1 MGLAM
6 LNDCYKIRCCVE
18 NLCPL
23 NKMRCVEVKVLI
35 INGDCITKN
44 SSANLCHLAYIRG
57 LVDLGYEVTLLSAD
71 SKEYDVDKSMI
82 IPSSVKCI
90 YYYGTTIYEKMSIS
104 KNKRKV
110 APFARVDYY
119 TNKSKVSFKSKL
131 IDSAK
136 HFVLSLYGV
145 HGIYKKFVNKAK
157 QFKSTEVYDYVLSIS
172 TPASSHLLAYKLIHN
187 KHIRYKKWIQFWEDP
202 WTSDVYGFSG
212 SKKIENEERRLLSL
226 AEHICY
232 VSPLTLENQKKLYS
246 ESAHKM
252 YWAPLPFYYKNDEQ
266 GSTVNKYNNYG
277 YFGDYAPVSRNLAPF
292 YAAAKNID
300 INVNIC
306 GNPSNLFAQTDK
318 ITIYPRLQLNELKPI
333 EDKTN
338 VLVFLCNRKGGQIP
352 GKIYQY
358 SATYKTILFILD
370 GTDEEKKVLKSYFE
384 QFNRYIFCE
393 NTVED
398 IERAI
403 KLIENNDFGNV
414 KNEPIDEFNP
424 AKTIMKVLEG

>member
-1 MGLAM
+1 
-6 LNDCYKIRCCVE
+6 
-18 NLCPL
+18 
-23 NKMRCVEVKVLI
+23 
-35 INGDCITKN
+35 
-44 SSANLCHLAYIRG
+44 
-57 LVDLGYEVTLLSAD
+57 
-71 SKEYDVDKSMI
+71 
-82 IPSSVKCI
+82 
-90 YYYGTTIYEKMSIS
+90 MSY
-104 KNKRKV
+104 
-110 APFARVDYY
+110 AQRV
-119 TNKSKVSFKSKL
+119 
-131 IDSAK
+131 
-136 HFVLSLYGV
+136 
-145 HGIYKKFVNKAK
+145 
-157 QFKSTEVYDYVLSIS
+157 
-172 TPASSHLLAYKLIHN
+172 
-187 KHIRYKKWIQFWEDP
+187 
-202 WTSDVYGFSG
+202 
-212 SKKIENEERRLLSL
+212 
-226 AEHICY
+226 CY
-232 VSPLTLENQKKLYS
+232 VSPLTLKNQKEIFP

-277 YFGDYAPVSRNLAPF
+277 YFGDYAPVSRDLAPF
-292 YAAAKNID
+292 YAAAKNIGV
-300 INVNIC
+300 NVNIC

-398 IERAI
+398 IECAI

>member
-1 MGLAM
+1 
-6 LNDCYKIRCCVE
+6 
-18 NLCPL
+18 
-23 NKMRCVEVKVLI
+23 MRCVEVKVLI

-82 IPSSVKCI
+82 IPSSVKCM
-90 YYYGTTIYEKMSIS
+90 YYYGTTIYEKMSMS
-104 KNKRKV
+104 
-110 APFARVDYY
+110 
-119 TNKSKVSFKSKL
+119 KSKSKSMSKGDETLLTKADYFKDESKASIKSKL
-131 IDSAK
+131 IYSVK
-136 HFVLSLYGV
+136 NFILSLYGV
-145 HGIYKKFVNKAK
+145 HGIYKKFINVAK
-157 QFKSTEVYDYVLSIS
+157 KFKSDVVFDYVISLS
-172 TPASSHLLAYKLIHN
+172 TPPSSHSLAYNLIYN
-187 KHIRYKKWIQFWEDP
+187 KNVKCKKWIQVWEDP
-202 WTSDVYGFSG
+202 WYVDVYGLNE
-212 SKKIENEERRLLSL
+212 KEKIYKEEKRLLSY
-226 AEHICY
+226 AQRVCY
-232 VSPLTLENQKKLYS
+232 VSPLTLKNQKEIFPEY
-246 ESAHKM
+246 ADKM
-252 YWAPLPFYYKNDEQ
+252 YWEPLPFYYKNDEQ

-277 YFGDYAPVSRNLAPF
+277 YFGDYAPVSRDLAPF
-292 YAAAKNID
+292 YVAVKNIGV
-300 INVNIC
+300 NVNIC

-318 ITIYPRLQLNELKPI
+318 ITICPRLQLNELKPI

>member
-1 MGLAM
+1 M
-6 LNDCYKIRCCVE
+6 
-18 NLCPL
+18 
-23 NKMRCVEVKVLI
+23 KVLV
-35 INGDCITKN
+35 INGDCVTRN
-44 SSANLCHLAYIRG
+44 SSANLCHMAYIRG
-57 LVDLGYEVTLLSAD
+57 LVNLGYEVTLLSAD
-71 SKEYDVDKSMI
+71 PKEYDVDKSMI

-104 KNKRKV
+104 KS
-110 APFARVDYY
+110 
-119 TNKSKVSFKSKL
+119 KSKEDNASLARTDYSTNESKLSIKSKL
-131 IDSAK
+131 VNSTK
-136 HFVLSLYGV
+136 NFVLSSYGI
-145 HGIYKKFVNKAK
+145 HGIYSKFVKKAQK
-157 QFKSTEVYDYVLSIS
+157 FKSDTEYDIVLSLS
-172 TPASSHLLAYKLIHN
+172 TPVTSHLLTYNLLEAG
-187 KHIRYKKWIQFWEDP
+187 HIKTKKWIQVWEDP
-202 WTSDVYGFSG
+202 WYVDVYGFNE
-212 SKKIENEERRLLSL
+212 KEKIYKEEKRLLSY
-226 AEHICY
+226 AQRVCY
-232 VSPLTLENQKKLYS
+232 VSSLTLKNQKEIFP

-277 YFGDYAPVSRNLAPF
+277 YFGDYAPVSRDLAPF
-292 YAAAKNID
+292 YAAAKNIGV
-300 INVNIC
+300 NVNIC

-398 IERAI
+398 IECAI

>member
-1 MGLAM
+1 M
-6 LNDCYKIRCCVE
+6 
-18 NLCPL
+18 
-23 NKMRCVEVKVLI
+23 KVLV
-35 INGDCITKN
+35 INGDCVTRN
-44 SSANLCHLAYIRG
+44 SSANLCHMAYIRG
-57 LVDLGYEVTLLSAD
+57 LVNLGYEVTLLSAD
-71 SKEYDVDKSMI
+71 PKEYDVDKSMI

-104 KNKRKV
+104 KS
-110 APFARVDYY
+110 
-119 TNKSKVSFKSKL
+119 KSKEDNASLARADYSINESKLSIKSKL
-131 IDSAK
+131 VNSAK
-136 HFVLSLYGV
+136 NFVLSSYGI
-145 HGIYKKFVNKAK
+145 HGIYSKFVKKAQK
-157 QFKSTEVYDYVLSIS
+157 FKSDTEYDIVLSLS
-172 TPASSHLLAYKLIHN
+172 TPVTSHLLTHN
-187 KHIRYKKWIQFWEDP
+187 LLEAGHIKTKKWIQVWEDP
-202 WTSDVYGFSG
+202 WYVDVYGFNE
-212 SKKIENEERRLLSL
+212 KEKIYKEEKRLLSY
-226 AEHICY
+226 AQRVCY
-232 VSPLTLENQKKLYS
+232 VSPLTLKNQKEIFP

-277 YFGDYAPVSRNLAPF
+277 YFGDYAPVSRDLAPF
-292 YAAAKNID
+292 YAAAKNIGV
-300 INVNIC
+300 NVNIC

>member
-1 MGLAM
+1 M
-6 LNDCYKIRCCVE
+6 
-18 NLCPL
+18 
-23 NKMRCVEVKVLI
+23 KVLV
-35 INGDCITKN
+35 INGDCVTRN
-44 SSANLCHLAYIRG
+44 SSANLCHMAYIRG
-57 LVDLGYEVTLLSAD
+57 LVNLGYEVTLLSAD
-71 SKEYDVDKSMI
+71 PKEYDVDKSMI

-104 KNKRKV
+104 KS
-110 APFARVDYY
+110 
-119 TNKSKVSFKSKL
+119 KSKEDNASLARADYSTNESKLSIKSKL
-131 IDSAK
+131 VNSAK
-136 HFVLSLYGV
+136 NFVLSSYGI
-145 HGIYKKFVNKAK
+145 HGIYSKFVKKAQK
-157 QFKSTEVYDYVLSIS
+157 FKSDTEYDIVLSLS
-172 TPASSHLLAYKLIHN
+172 TPVTSHLLTHN
-187 KHIRYKKWIQFWEDP
+187 LLEAGHIKTKKWIQVWEDP
-202 WTSDVYGFSG
+202 WYVDVYGFNE
-212 SKKIENEERRLLSL
+212 KEKIYKEEKRLLSY
-226 AEHICY
+226 AQRVCY
-232 VSPLTLENQKKLYS
+232 VSPLTLKNQKEIFP

-292 YAAAKNID
+292 YAAAKNIGV
-300 INVNIC
+300 NVNIC
-306 GNPSNLFAQTDK
+306 GNPSNLFVQTDK
-318 ITIYPRLQLNELKPI
+318 ITIYPRLQLGELKPI

>member
-1 MGLAM
+1 M
-6 LNDCYKIRCCVE
+6 
-18 NLCPL
+18 
-23 NKMRCVEVKVLI
+23 KVLV
-35 INGDCITKN
+35 INGDCVTRN
-44 SSANLCHLAYIRG
+44 SSANLCHMAYIRG
-57 LVDLGYEVTLLSAD
+57 LVNLGYEVTLLSAD
-71 SKEYDVDKSMI
+71 PKEYDVDKSMI

-104 KNKRKV
+104 KS
-110 APFARVDYY
+110 
-119 TNKSKVSFKSKL
+119 KSKEDNASLARTDYSTNESKLSIKSKL
-131 IDSAK
+131 VNSTK
-136 HFVLSLYGV
+136 NFVLSSYGI
-145 HGIYKKFVNKAK
+145 HGIYSKFVKKAQK
-157 QFKSTEVYDYVLSIS
+157 FKSDTEYDIVLSLS
-172 TPASSHLLAYKLIHN
+172 TPVTSHLLTYNLLEAG
-187 KHIRYKKWIQFWEDP
+187 HIKTKKWIQVWEDP
-202 WTSDVYGFSG
+202 WYVDVYGFNE
-212 SKKIENEERRLLSL
+212 KEKIYKEEKRLLSY
-226 AEHICY
+226 AQRVCY
-232 VSPLTLENQKKLYS
+232 VSPLTLKNQKEIFP

-292 YAAAKNID
+292 YAAAKNIGV
-300 INVNIC
+300 NVNIC

-318 ITIYPRLQLNELKPI
+318 ITIYPRLQLGELKPI

>member
-1 MGLAM
+1 M
-6 LNDCYKIRCCVE
+6 
-18 NLCPL
+18 
-23 NKMRCVEVKVLI
+23 KVLV
-35 INGDCITKN
+35 INGDCVTRN
-44 SSANLCHLAYIRG
+44 SSANLCHMAYIRG
-57 LVDLGYEVTLLSAD
+57 LVNLGYEVTLLSAD
-71 SKEYDVDKSMI
+71 PKEYDVDKSMI

-104 KNKRKV
+104 KS
-110 APFARVDYY
+110 
-119 TNKSKVSFKSKL
+119 KSKEDNASLARADYSTNESKLSIKSKL
-131 IDSAK
+131 VNSAK
-136 HFVLSLYGV
+136 NFVLSSYGI
-145 HGIYKKFVNKAK
+145 HGIYSKFVKKAQK
-157 QFKSTEVYDYVLSIS
+157 FKSDTEYDIVLSLS
-172 TPASSHLLAYKLIHN
+172 TPVTSHLLTYNLLEAG
-187 KHIRYKKWIQFWEDP
+187 HIKTKKWIQVWEDP
-202 WTSDVYGFSG
+202 WYVDVYGFNG
-212 SKKIENEERRLLSL
+212 KEEIYKEEKRLLSY
-226 AEHICY
+226 AQRVCY
-232 VSPLTLENQKKLYS
+232 VSPLTLKNQKEIFP

-277 YFGDYAPVSRNLAPF
+277 YFGDYTPVSRDLAPF
-292 YAAAKNID
+292 YAAAKNIGV
-300 INVNIC
+300 NVNIC

-318 ITIYPRLQLNELKPI
+318 ITIYPRLQLGELKPI

>member
-1 MGLAM
+1 M
-6 LNDCYKIRCCVE
+6 
-18 NLCPL
+18 
-23 NKMRCVEVKVLI
+23 KVLV
-35 INGDCITKN
+35 INGDCVTRN
-44 SSANLCHLAYIRG
+44 SSANLCHMAYIRG
-57 LVDLGYEVTLLSAD
+57 LVNLGYEVTLLSAD
-71 SKEYDVDKSMI
+71 PKEYDVDKSMI

-90 YYYGTTIYEKMSIS
+90 YHYGTTIYEKMSIS
-104 KNKRKV
+104 KS
-110 APFARVDYY
+110 
-119 TNKSKVSFKSKL
+119 KSKEDNASLARTDYSTNESKLSIKSKL
-131 IDSAK
+131 VNSTK
-136 HFVLSLYGV
+136 NFVLSSYGI
-145 HGIYKKFVNKAK
+145 HGIYSKFVKKAQK
-157 QFKSTEVYDYVLSIS
+157 FKSDTEYDIVLSLS
-172 TPASSHLLAYKLIHN
+172 TPVTSHLLTYNLLEAG
-187 KHIRYKKWIQFWEDP
+187 HIKTKKWIQVWEDP
-202 WTSDVYGFSG
+202 WYVDVYGFNE
-212 SKKIENEERRLLSL
+212 KEKIYKEEKRLLSY
-226 AEHICY
+226 AQRVCY
-232 VSPLTLENQKKLYS
+232 VSPLTLKNQKEIFP

-277 YFGDYAPVSRNLAPF
+277 YFGDYAPVSRDLAPF
-292 YAAAKNID
+292 YAAAKNIGV
-300 INVNIC
+300 NVNIC

-398 IERAI
+398 IECAI

>member
-1 MGLAM
+1 M
-6 LNDCYKIRCCVE
+6 
-18 NLCPL
+18 
-23 NKMRCVEVKVLI
+23 KVLV
-35 INGDCITKN
+35 INGDCVTRN
-44 SSANLCHLAYIRG
+44 SSANICHMAYIRG
-57 LVDLGYEVTLLSAD
+57 LVNLGYEVTLLSAD
-71 SKEYDVDKSMI
+71 PKEYDVDKSMI

-104 KNKRKV
+104 KS
-110 APFARVDYY
+110 
-119 TNKSKVSFKSKL
+119 KSKEDNASLARTDYSTNESKLSIKSKL
-131 IDSAK
+131 VNSTK
-136 HFVLSLYGV
+136 NFVLSSYGI
-145 HGIYKKFVNKAK
+145 HGIYSKFVKKAQK
-157 QFKSTEVYDYVLSIS
+157 FKSDTEYDIVLSLS
-172 TPASSHLLAYKLIHN
+172 TPVTSHLLTYNLLEAG
-187 KHIRYKKWIQFWEDP
+187 HIKTKKWIQVWEDP
-202 WTSDVYGFSG
+202 WYVDVYGFNE
-212 SKKIENEERRLLSL
+212 KEKIYKEEKRLLSY
-226 AEHICY
+226 AQRVCY
-232 VSPLTLENQKKLYS
+232 VSPLTLKNQKEIFP

-277 YFGDYAPVSRNLAPF
+277 YFGDYAPVSRDLAPF
-292 YAAAKNID
+292 YAAAKNIGV
-300 INVNIC
+300 NVNIC

-398 IERAI
+398 IECAI

>member
-1 MGLAM
+1 M
-6 LNDCYKIRCCVE
+6 
-18 NLCPL
+18 
-23 NKMRCVEVKVLI
+23 KVLV
-35 INGDCITKN
+35 INGDCVTRN
-44 SSANLCHLAYIRG
+44 SSANLCHMAYIRG
-57 LVDLGYEVTLLSAD
+57 LVNLGYEVTLLSAD
-71 SKEYDVDKSMI
+71 PKEYDVDKSMI

-90 YYYGTTIYEKMSIS
+90 YYYGTTIYEKMSI
-104 KNKRKV
+104 
-110 APFARVDYY
+110 
-119 TNKSKVSFKSKL
+119 TKSKSKEDNASLARADYSTNESKLSIKSKL
-131 IDSAK
+131 VNSAK
-136 HFVLSLYGV
+136 NFVLSSYGI
-145 HGIYKKFVNKAK
+145 HGIYSKFVKKAQK
-157 QFKSTEVYDYVLSIS
+157 FKSDTEYDIVLSLS
-172 TPASSHLLAYKLIHN
+172 TPVTSHLLAYNLLEAG
-187 KHIRYKKWIQFWEDP
+187 HIKTKKWIQVWEDP
-202 WTSDVYGFSG
+202 WYVDVYGFNE
-212 SKKIENEERRLLSL
+212 KEKIYKEEKRLLSY
-226 AEHICY
+226 AQRVCY

-252 YWAPLPFYYKNDEQ
+252 YWAPLPFYYKNDKQ

-277 YFGDYAPVSRNLAPF
+277 YFGDYAHASRDLAPF
-292 YAAAKNID
+292 YAAAKNIG

-318 ITIYPRLQLNELKPI
+318 ITIYPRLQLGELKPI

>member
-1 MGLAM
+1 M
-6 LNDCYKIRCCVE
+6 
-18 NLCPL
+18 
-23 NKMRCVEVKVLI
+23 KVLV
-35 INGDCITKN
+35 INGDCVTRN
-44 SSANLCHLAYIRG
+44 SSANLCHMAYIRG
-57 LVDLGYEVTLLSAD
+57 LVNLGYEVTLLSAD
-71 SKEYDVDKSMI
+71 PKEYDVDKSMI

-104 KNKRKV
+104 KS
-110 APFARVDYY
+110 
-119 TNKSKVSFKSKL
+119 KSKEDNASLARTDYSTNESKLSIKSKL
-131 IDSAK
+131 VNSTK
-136 HFVLSLYGV
+136 NFVLSSYGI
-145 HGIYKKFVNKAK
+145 HGIYSKFVKKAQK
-157 QFKSTEVYDYVLSIS
+157 FKSDTEYDIVLSLS
-172 TPASSHLLAYKLIHN
+172 TPVTSHLLTYNLLEAG
-187 KHIRYKKWIQFWEDP
+187 HIKTKKWIQVWKDP
-202 WTSDVYGFSG
+202 WYVDVYGFNE
-212 SKKIENEERRLLSL
+212 KEKIYKEEKRLLSY
-226 AEHICY
+226 AQRVCY
-232 VSPLTLENQKKLYS
+232 VSPLTLKNQKEIFP

-277 YFGDYAPVSRNLAPF
+277 YFGDYAPVSRDLAPF
-292 YAAAKNID
+292 YAAAKNIGV
-300 INVNIC
+300 NVNIC

-398 IERAI
+398 IECAI

>member
-1 MGLAM
+1 M
-6 LNDCYKIRCCVE
+6 
-18 NLCPL
+18 
-23 NKMRCVEVKVLI
+23 KVLV
-35 INGDCITKN
+35 INGDCVTRN
-44 SSANLCHLAYIRG
+44 SSANLCHMAYIRG
-57 LVDLGYEVTLLSAD
+57 LVNLGYEVTLLSAD
-71 SKEYDVDKSMI
+71 PKEYDVDKSMI

-104 KNKRKV
+104 KS
-110 APFARVDYY
+110 
-119 TNKSKVSFKSKL
+119 KSKEDNASLARTDYSTNESKLSIKSKL
-131 IDSAK
+131 VNSTK
-136 HFVLSLYGV
+136 NFVLSSYGI
-145 HGIYKKFVNKAK
+145 HGIYSKFVKKAQK
-157 QFKSTEVYDYVLSIS
+157 FKSDTEYDIVLSLS
-172 TPASSHLLAYKLIHN
+172 TPVTSHLLTYNLLEAG
-187 KHIRYKKWIQFWEDP
+187 HIKTKKWIQVWEDP
-202 WTSDVYGFSG
+202 WYVDVYGFNE
-212 SKKIENEERRLLSL
+212 KEKIYKEEKRLLSY
-226 AEHICY
+226 AQRVCY
-232 VSPLTLENQKKLYS
+232 VSPLTLKNQKEIFP

-277 YFGDYAPVSRNLAPF
+277 YFGDYAPVSRDLAPF
-292 YAAAKNID
+292 YAAAKNIGV
-300 INVNIC
+300 NVNIC

-398 IERAI
+398 IECAI

-414 KNEPIDEFNP
+414 KNETIDEFNP

>member
-1 MGLAM
+1 M
-6 LNDCYKIRCCVE
+6 
-18 NLCPL
+18 
-23 NKMRCVEVKVLI
+23 KVLV
-35 INGDCITKN
+35 INGDCVTRN
-44 SSANLCHLAYIRG
+44 SSANLCHMAYIRG
-57 LVDLGYEVTLLSAD
+57 LVNLGYEVTLLSAD
-71 SKEYDVDKSMI
+71 PKEYDVDKSMI

-104 KNKRKV
+104 KS
-110 APFARVDYY
+110 
-119 TNKSKVSFKSKL
+119 KSKEDNASLARTDYSTNESKLSIKSKL
-131 IDSAK
+131 VNSTKNFVLPSYGIHGIYSKFVKKAQKFKSDTEYDI
-136 HFVLSLYGV
+136 VLSL
-145 HGIYKKFVNKAK
+145 
-157 QFKSTEVYDYVLSIS
+157 S
-172 TPASSHLLAYKLIHN
+172 TPVTSHLLTYNLLEAG
-187 KHIRYKKWIQFWEDP
+187 HIKTKKWIQVWEDP
-202 WTSDVYGFSG
+202 WYVDVYGFNE
-212 SKKIENEERRLLSL
+212 KEKIYKEEKRLLSY
-226 AEHICY
+226 AQRVCY
-232 VSPLTLENQKKLYS
+232 VSPLTLKNQKEIFP

-277 YFGDYAPVSRNLAPF
+277 YFGDYAPVSRDLAPF
-292 YAAAKNID
+292 YAAAKNIGV
-300 INVNIC
+300 NVNIC
-306 GNPSNLFAQTDK
+306 GYPSNLFAQTDK
-318 ITIYPRLQLNELKPI
+318 ITIYPRLQLGELKPI

>member
-1 MGLAM
+1 M
-6 LNDCYKIRCCVE
+6 
-18 NLCPL
+18 
-23 NKMRCVEVKVLI
+23 KVLV
-35 INGDCITKN
+35 INGDCVTRN
-44 SSANLCHLAYIRG
+44 SSANLCHMAYIRG
-57 LVDLGYEVTLLSAD
+57 LVNLGYEVTLLSAD
-71 SKEYDVDKSMI
+71 PKEYDVDKSMI

-104 KNKRKV
+104 KNKSKEDN
-110 APFARVDYY
+110 ASLARADYS
-119 TNKSKVSFKSKL
+119 TNESKLSIKSKL
-131 IDSAK
+131 VNSAK
-136 HFVLSLYGV
+136 NFVLSSYGI
-145 HGIYKKFVNKAK
+145 HGIYSKFVKKAQK
-157 QFKSTEVYDYVLSIS
+157 FKSDTEYDIVLSLS
-172 TPASSHLLAYKLIHN
+172 TPVTSHLLTYNLLEAG
-187 KHIRYKKWIQFWEDP
+187 HIKTKKWIQVWEDP
-202 WTSDVYGFSG
+202 WYVDVYGFNG
-212 SKKIENEERRLLSL
+212 KEEIYKEEKRLLSY
-226 AEHICY
+226 AQRVCY
-232 VSPLTLENQKKLYS
+232 VSPLTLKNQKEIFP

-277 YFGDYAPVSRNLAPF
+277 YFGDYAPVSRDLAPF
-292 YAAAKNID
+292 YAAAKNIGV
-300 INVNIC
+300 NVNIC

-318 ITIYPRLQLNELKPI
+318 ITIYPRLQLGELKPI

>member
-1 MGLAM
+1 M
-6 LNDCYKIRCCVE
+6 
-18 NLCPL
+18 
-23 NKMRCVEVKVLI
+23 KVLV
-35 INGDCITKN
+35 INGDCVTRN
-44 SSANLCHLAYIRG
+44 SSANLCHMAYIRG
-57 LVDLGYEVTLLSAD
+57 LVNLGYEVTLLSAD
-71 SKEYDVDKSMI
+71 PKEYDVDKSMI

-104 KNKRKV
+104 KS
-110 APFARVDYY
+110 
-119 TNKSKVSFKSKL
+119 KSKEDNASLARADYSTNESKLSIKSKL
-131 IDSAK
+131 VNSAK
-136 HFVLSLYGV
+136 NFVLSSYGI
-145 HGIYKKFVNKAK
+145 HGIYSKFVKKAQK
-157 QFKSTEVYDYVLSIS
+157 FKSDTEYDIVLSLS
-172 TPASSHLLAYKLIHN
+172 TPVTSHLLTHN
-187 KHIRYKKWIQFWEDP
+187 LLEAGHIKTKKWIQVWEDP
-202 WTSDVYGFSG
+202 WYVDVYGFNE
-212 SKKIENEERRLLSL
+212 KEKIYKEEKRLLSY
-226 AEHICY
+226 AQRVCY
-232 VSPLTLENQKKLYS
+232 VSPLTLKNQKEIFP

-277 YFGDYAPVSRNLAPF
+277 YFGDYAPVSRDLAPF
-292 YAAAKNID
+292 YAAAKNIGV
-300 INVNIC
+300 NVNIC

>member
-1 MGLAM
+1 M
-6 LNDCYKIRCCVE
+6 
-18 NLCPL
+18 
-23 NKMRCVEVKVLI
+23 KVLV
-35 INGDCITKN
+35 INGDCVTRN
-44 SSANLCHLAYIRG
+44 SSANLCHMAYIRG
-57 LVDLGYEVTLLSAD
+57 LVNLGYEVTLLSAD
-71 SKEYDVDKSMI
+71 PKEYDVDKSMI

-104 KNKRKV
+104 KS
-110 APFARVDYY
+110 
-119 TNKSKVSFKSKL
+119 KSKEDNASLARADYSTNESKLSIKSKL
-131 IDSAK
+131 VNSAK
-136 HFVLSLYGV
+136 NFVLSSYGI
-145 HGIYKKFVNKAK
+145 HGIYSKFVKKAQK
-157 QFKSTEVYDYVLSIS
+157 FKSDTEYDIVLSLS
-172 TPASSHLLAYKLIHN
+172 TPVTSHLLTHN
-187 KHIRYKKWIQFWEDP
+187 LLEAGHIKTKKWIQVWEDP
-202 WTSDVYGFSG
+202 WYVDVYGFNE
-212 SKKIENEERRLLSL
+212 KEKIYKEEKRLLSY
-226 AEHICY
+226 AQRVCY
-232 VSPLTLENQKKLYS
+232 VSPLTLKNQKEIFP

-277 YFGDYAPVSRNLAPF
+277 YFGDYAPVSRDLAPF
-292 YAAAKNID
+292 YAAAKNIGV
-300 INVNIC
+300 NVNIC
-306 GNPSNLFAQTDK
+306 GNPSNLFVQTDK
-318 ITIYPRLQLNELKPI
+318 ITIYPRLQLGELKPI

>member
-1 MGLAM
+1 M
-6 LNDCYKIRCCVE
+6 
-18 NLCPL
+18 
-23 NKMRCVEVKVLI
+23 KVLV
-35 INGDCITKN
+35 INGDCVTRN
-44 SSANLCHLAYIRG
+44 SSANLCHMAYIRG
-57 LVDLGYEVTLLSAD
+57 LVNLGYEVTLLSAD
-71 SKEYDVDKSMI
+71 PKEYDVDKSMI

-104 KNKRKV
+104 KS
-110 APFARVDYY
+110 
-119 TNKSKVSFKSKL
+119 KSKEDNASLARADYSINESKLSIKSKL
-131 IDSAK
+131 VNSAK
-136 HFVLSLYGV
+136 NFVLSSYGI
-145 HGIYKKFVNKAK
+145 HGIYSKFVKKAQK
-157 QFKSTEVYDYVLSIS
+157 FKSDTEYDIVLSLS
-172 TPASSHLLAYKLIHN
+172 TPVTSHLLTHN
-187 KHIRYKKWIQFWEDP
+187 LLEAGHIKTKKWIQVWEDP
-202 WTSDVYGFSG
+202 WYVDVYGFNE
-212 SKKIENEERRLLSL
+212 KEKIYKEEKRLLSY
-226 AEHICY
+226 AQRVCY
-232 VSPLTLENQKKLYS
+232 VSPLTLKNQKEIFP

-277 YFGDYAPVSRNLAPF
+277 YFGDYAPVSRDLAPF
-292 YAAAKNID
+292 YAAAKNIGV
-300 INVNIC
+300 NVNIC

-318 ITIYPRLQLNELKPI
+318 ITIYPRLQLGELKPI

>member
-1 MGLAM
+1 M
-6 LNDCYKIRCCVE
+6 
-18 NLCPL
+18 
-23 NKMRCVEVKVLI
+23 KVLV
-35 INGDCITKN
+35 INGDCVTRN
-44 SSANLCHLAYIRG
+44 SSANLCHMAYIRV
-57 LVDLGYEVTLLSAD
+57 LVNLGYEVTLLSAD
-71 SKEYDVDKSMI
+71 PKEYDVDKSMI

-104 KNKRKV
+104 KS
-110 APFARVDYY
+110 
-119 TNKSKVSFKSKL
+119 KSKEDNASLARTDYSTNESKLSIKSKL
-131 IDSAK
+131 VNSTK
-136 HFVLSLYGV
+136 NFVLSSYSI
-145 HGIYKKFVNKAK
+145 HGIYSKFVKKAQK
-157 QFKSTEVYDYVLSIS
+157 FKSDTEYDIVLSLS
-172 TPASSHLLAYKLIHN
+172 TPVTSHLLTYNLLEAG
-187 KHIRYKKWIQFWEDP
+187 HIKTKKWIQVWEDP
-202 WTSDVYGFSG
+202 WYVDVYGFNE
-212 SKKIENEERRLLSL
+212 KEKIYKEEKRLLSY
-226 AEHICY
+226 AQRVCY
-232 VSPLTLENQKKLYS
+232 VSPLTLKNQKEIFP

-277 YFGDYAPVSRNLAPF
+277 YFGDYAPVSRDLAPF
-292 YAAAKNID
+292 YAAAKNIGV
-300 INVNIC
+300 NVNIC

-398 IERAI
+398 IECAI

>member
-1 MGLAM
+1 M
-6 LNDCYKIRCCVE
+6 
-18 NLCPL
+18 
-23 NKMRCVEVKVLI
+23 KVLV
-35 INGDCITKN
+35 INGDCVTRN
-44 SSANLCHLAYIRG
+44 SSANLCHMAYIRG
-57 LVDLGYEVTLLSAD
+57 LVNLGYEVTLLSAAP
-71 SKEYDVDKSMI
+71 KEYDVDKSMI

-90 YYYGTTIYEKMSIS
+90 YYYGTTIYEKISIS
-104 KNKRKV
+104 KS
-110 APFARVDYY
+110 
-119 TNKSKVSFKSKL
+119 KSKEDNASLARAEYSTNESKLSIKSKL
-131 IDSAK
+131 VNSAK
-136 HFVLSLYGV
+136 NFVLLPYGIHGIYSKFVKKAQKFKSDTEYDIVLSL
-145 HGIYKKFVNKAK
+145 
-157 QFKSTEVYDYVLSIS
+157 S
-172 TPASSHLLAYKLIHN
+172 TPVTSHLLTYNLLEAG
-187 KHIRYKKWIQFWEDP
+187 HINTKKWIQVWEDP
-202 WTSDVYGFSG
+202 WYVDVYGFNE
-212 SKKIENEERRLLSL
+212 KEKIYKEEKRLLSY
-226 AEHICY
+226 AQRVCY
-232 VSPLTLENQKKLYS
+232 VSPLTLKNQKEIFP

-277 YFGDYAPVSRNLAPF
+277 YFGDYAPVSRDLAPF
-292 YAAAKNID
+292 YAAAKNIGV
-300 INVNIC
+300 NVNIC

-398 IERAI
+398 IEHAI

>member
-1 MGLAM
+1 M
-6 LNDCYKIRCCVE
+6 
-18 NLCPL
+18 
-23 NKMRCVEVKVLI
+23 KVLV
-35 INGDCITKN
+35 INGDCVTRN
-44 SSANLCHLAYIRG
+44 SSANLCHMAYIRG
-57 LVDLGYEVTLLSAD
+57 LVNLGYEVTLLSAD
-71 SKEYDVDKSMI
+71 PKEYDVDKSMI

-104 KNKRKV
+104 KS
-110 APFARVDYY
+110 
-119 TNKSKVSFKSKL
+119 KSKEDNASLARADYSTNESKLSIKSKL
-131 IDSAK
+131 VNSAK
-136 HFVLSLYGV
+136 NFVLSSYGI
-145 HGIYKKFVNKAK
+145 HGIYSKFVKKAQK
-157 QFKSTEVYDYVLSIS
+157 FKSDTEYDIVLSLS
-172 TPASSHLLAYKLIHN
+172 TPVTSHLLTHN
-187 KHIRYKKWIQFWEDP
+187 LLEAGHIKTKKWIQVWEDP
-202 WTSDVYGFSG
+202 WYVDVYGFNE
-212 SKKIENEERRLLSL
+212 KEKIYKEEKRLLSY
-226 AEHICY
+226 AQRVCY
-232 VSPLTLENQKKLYS
+232 VSPLTLKNQKEIFP

-277 YFGDYAPVSRNLAPF
+277 YFGDYAPVSRDLAPF
-292 YAAAKNID
+292 YAAAKNIGV
-300 INVNIC
+300 NVNIC

-403 KLIENNDFGNV
+403 KLIENNDFSNV

>member
-1 MGLAM
+1 M
-6 LNDCYKIRCCVE
+6 
-18 NLCPL
+18 
-23 NKMRCVEVKVLI
+23 KVLV
-35 INGDCITKN
+35 INGDCVTRN
-44 SSANLCHLAYIRG
+44 SSANLCHMAYIRG
-57 LVDLGYEVTLLSAD
+57 LVNLGYEVTLLSAD
-71 SKEYDVDKSMI
+71 PKEYDVDKSMI

-104 KNKRKV
+104 KS
-110 APFARVDYY
+110 
-119 TNKSKVSFKSKL
+119 KSKEDNASLARADYSTNESKLSIKSKL
-131 IDSAK
+131 VNSAK
-136 HFVLSLYGV
+136 NFVLSSYGI
-145 HGIYKKFVNKAK
+145 HGIYSKFVKKAQK
-157 QFKSTEVYDYVLSIS
+157 FKSDTEYDIVLSLS
-172 TPASSHLLAYKLIHN
+172 TPVTSHLLTHN
-187 KHIRYKKWIQFWEDP
+187 LLEAGHIKTKKWIQVWEDP
-202 WTSDVYGFSG
+202 WYVDVYGFNE
-212 SKKIENEERRLLSL
+212 KEKIYKEEKRLLSY
-226 AEHICY
+226 AQRVCY
-232 VSPLTLENQKKLYS
+232 VSPLTLKNQKEIFP

-252 YWAPLPFYYKNDEQ
+252 YWAPLPFYYKNDEK

-277 YFGDYAPVSRNLAPF
+277 YFGDYAPVSRDLAPF
-292 YAAAKNID
+292 YVAAKNIGV
-300 INVNIC
+300 NVNIC

-318 ITIYPRLQLNELKPI
+318 ITIYPRLQLGELKPI

-414 KNEPIDEFNP
+414 KNDPIDEFNP